1 MKKHKI
7 LLFIIFTVAIIYQ
20 AAPIIAKQL
29 IEPYLLENEK
39 DISVQE
45 PGTHGG
51 GGVTTGYHFF
61 SKAKDLKLVFKKRV
75 LKPGSGIG
83 YHLQK
88 EDEIYYIVD
97 GEGEMQMNGSSFNVK
112 AGDAILTRPGS
123 SHGLKV
129 IGDKDLTI
137 IINYEKH

>member
-1 MKKHKI
+1 MKKFKI
-7 LLFIIFTVAIIYQ
+7 FLFITLAIMVIYQ
-20 AAPIIAKQL
+20 AAPLIAKQL
-29 IEPYLLENEK
+29 MEPYLLESEK
-39 DISVQE
+39 NISVQE

-51 GGVTTGYHFF
+51 GGITTGYNFF
-61 SKAKDLKLVFKKRV
+61 SKTQDLKLVFKKRV

-83 YHLQK
+83 YHIQK

-97 GEGEMQMNGSSFNVK
+97 GEGEMEMNGSSFSVK

-129 IGDKDLTI
+129 TGDRDLTI